1 MVLSTDELIC
11 PHCGSDKLGVTGH
24 VADMKVICGGCFATG
39 PIKNSTLK
47 ELVESY
53 AEYMRTRKKPE
64 ARDGGR

>member
-1 MVLSTDELIC
+1 MVLLTDELIC

-24 VADMKVICGGCFATG
+24 VGDMRLICDECFATG